1 MGYQLEKSLVISD
14 IGTIAFFAGVILL
27 SASFYF
33 GMSPG
38 WKIGSSVVA
47 GVGLLVSVAMN
58 VWIAKNIEAD
68 GWKERAIFAAQ
79 TAVPLR
85 PLEGGRW
92 RVPGGFL
99 E

>member
-58 VWIAKNIEAD
+58 VWIAEGED
-68 GWKERAIFAAQ
+68 WKERAIFAAQ

-85 PLEGGRW
+85 PLGGGRW